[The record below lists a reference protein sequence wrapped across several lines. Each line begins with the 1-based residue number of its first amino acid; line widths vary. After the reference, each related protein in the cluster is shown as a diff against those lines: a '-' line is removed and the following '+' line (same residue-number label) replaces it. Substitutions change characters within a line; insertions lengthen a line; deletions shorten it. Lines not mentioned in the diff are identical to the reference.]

1 MTDARPVGTRRVLRA
16 AAIYGIAWLACLVL
30 YWGSLASGGI
40 AGGMIMGYT
49 LLVLYG
55 ALPAISAISAF
66 FIGRVCSFGKWRL
79 AAPFALATLYELFI
93 MATFDLSTALGLTN
107 IATADAFV
115 LALGFA
121 PAALGLGTGWLCDKF
136 APAAS

>member
-1 MTDARPVGTRRVLRA
+1 MTDKCPARTRRVLRA
-16 AAIYGIAWLACLVL
+16 AVVYGIAWLACLVL
-30 YWGSLASGGI
+30 FWGSLASGGI

-55 ALPAISAISAF
+55 VLPAISAISAF
-66 FIGRVCSFGKWRL
+66 FIGRVCSLGKWRL

-115 LALGFA
+115 LVLGFV
-121 PAALGLGTGWLCDKF
+121 PAALELGTGWLCDKF

>member
-1 MTDARPVGTRRVLRA
+1 MTGARPARTRRVLRA
-16 AAIYGIAWLACLVL
+16 AAIYGTSWLACLVL
-30 YWGSLASGGI
+30 YWGSLASGDI
-40 AGGMIMGYT
+40 AGGMIMVYT

-79 AAPFALATLYELFI
+79 AAPFALAL
-93 MATFDLSTALGLTN
+93 D
-107 IATADAFV
+107 
-115 LALGFA
+115 FA

>member
-1 MTDARPVGTRRVLRA
+1 MTDTCPARTRRVLRA
-16 AAIYGIAWLACLVL
+16 AVVYGIAWLACLVL
-30 YWGSLASGGI
+30 FWGSLASGGI

-55 ALPAISAISAF
+55 VLPAISAISAF
-66 FIGRVCSFGKWRL
+66 FIGRVCSLGKRRL

-115 LALGFA
+115 FALGFA